1 MFASKTAILLF
12 LFTLSSSVLATP
24 PACLL
29 AAVNQQPYPANL
41 TAVCGGS
48 NGHKVQQAIA
58 SLCGSNVA
66 VAESAFA
73 ATCSSAGVTV
83 GMLSLSQFNQ
93 DYAGKPEL
101 LTPILLASYTAAS
114 SMPTNSAN
122 GTFVYTTLSYDSS
135 CSCTKTIVTSATGGA
150 PGTASGVQA
159 TGSATATSSATGS
172 AGATGAAAPG
182 AQQAV
187 GSLAAAV
194 VAVAGLVAWL

>member
-1 MFASKTAILLF
+1 MFVSKSAIFLS
-12 LFTLSSSVLATP
+12 LFTLTSSVLATP

-29 AAVNQQPYPANL
+29 AAVNQQPSPANL
-41 TAVCGGS
+41 TAVCGT
-48 NGHKVQQAIA
+48 NGGKVQQAIA
-58 SLCGSNVA
+58 SLCGRNVA

-83 GMLSLSQFNQ
+83 
-93 DYAGKPEL
+93 
-101 LTPILLASYTAAS
+101 ASYTTSAS
-114 SMPTNSAN
+114 STPTNSAN
-122 GTFVYTTLSYDSS
+122 GNFVYTTASYDSS
-135 CSCTKTIVTSATGGA
+135 CSCTKTVVTSATGAAIPSGF
-150 PGTASGVQA
+150 GMTASTVQA
-159 TGSATATSSATGS
+159 TTGSATATFSGASGTAS

>member
-1 MFASKTAILLF
+1 MRRLRKRPVGAILDPVSPSVRAKFASPQGVSVEEGFVQVSQKPSLLAIRSFDIPYHSRSLTPTLIILPIWRAFSVSRNPLHYNHIHTKPRPTTYQQPTNFKMFASKTAILLS

-83 GMLSLSQFNQ
+83 GMLSLHNSTKIMLESQ
-93 DYAGKPEL
+93 
-101 LTPILLASYTAAS
+101 
-114 SMPTNSAN
+114 
-122 GTFVYTTLSYDSS
+122 S
-135 CSCTKTIVTSATGGA
+135 C
-150 PGTASGVQA
+150 
-159 TGSATATSSATGS
+159 
-172 AGATGAAAPG
+172 
-182 AQQAV
+182 
-187 GSLAAAV
+187 
-194 VAVAGLVAWL
+194 

>member
-1 MFASKTAILLF
+1 MFASKTAILLS

-83 GMLSLSQFNQ
+83 GMLSLHNSTQ

-101 LTPILLASYTAAS
+101 LTPNLASFIHSRFVHAHKLS
-114 SMPTNSAN
+114 QRHLRLHNS
-122 GTFVYTTLSYDSS
+122 
-135 CSCTKTIVTSATGGA
+135 
-150 PGTASGVQA
+150 
-159 TGSATATSSATGS
+159 
-172 AGATGAAAPG
+172 
-182 AQQAV
+182 
-187 GSLAAAV
+187 
-194 VAVAGLVAWL
+194 

>member
-12 LFTLSSSVLATP
+12 LFTLWSSVLATP

-29 AAVNQQPYPANL
+29 AAVNQQPNPANL

-48 NGHKVQQAIA
+48 NGRKVQQAIA
-58 SLCGSNVA
+58 SLCGNNVA

-83 GMLSLSQFNQ
+83 
-93 DYAGKPEL
+93 
-101 LTPILLASYTAAS
+101 ASYTASPS
-114 SMPTNSAN
+114 SIPTNPAN

-135 CSCTKTIVTSATGGA
+135 CSCTKTVVTSATGGNV
-150 PGTASGVQA
+150 PSGFGTMSGVQA